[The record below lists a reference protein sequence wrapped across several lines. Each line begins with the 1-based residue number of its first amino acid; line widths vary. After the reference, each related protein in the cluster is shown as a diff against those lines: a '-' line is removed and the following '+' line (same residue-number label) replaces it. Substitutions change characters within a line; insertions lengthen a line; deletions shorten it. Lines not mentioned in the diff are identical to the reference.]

1 MDIIYEKAV
10 PADLDELCS
19 VIKRAV
25 EKMDSMGIFQWD
37 EVYPD
42 RATLQDDIEKGQ
54 IYVGR
59 TGGRIAVMFVLNMQ
73 YDESY
78 NHAAWKDPDV
88 PYRVL
93 HRFCVDPDFQ
103 GCGVGGK
110 ALDHIEK
117 LLSEQDVH
125 AVRIDVFSK
134 NPYALKMYEKHGYTV
149 AGTGDFRM
157 GLFMLMEK
165 YF

>member
-54 IYVGR
+54 MYVGR
-59 TGGRIAVMFVLNMQ
+59 AGGRIAVMFSMTSPITMLRGKPPMCPTECST
-73 YDESY
+73 DFALTLIFR
-78 NHAAWKDPDV
+78 AAEW
-88 PYRVL
+88 
-93 HRFCVDPDFQ
+93 
-103 GCGVGGK
+103 
-110 ALDHIEK
+110 AAK
-117 LLSEQDVH
+117 LLTT
-125 AVRIDVFSK
+125 SK
-134 NPYALKMYEKHGYTV
+134 SF
-149 AGTGDFRM
+149 FRSR
-157 GLFMLMEK
+157 GFMLFE
-165 YF
+165 